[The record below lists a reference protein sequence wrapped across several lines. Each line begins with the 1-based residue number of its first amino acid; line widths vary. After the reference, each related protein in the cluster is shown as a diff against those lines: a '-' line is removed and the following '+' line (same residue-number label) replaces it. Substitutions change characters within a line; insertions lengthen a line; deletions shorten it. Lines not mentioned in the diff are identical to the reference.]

1 MLVRREH
8 FNFINIGS
16 LSYHGM
22 VQSFVDPE
30 LQAKTMRDVLRIF
43 MWALLL
49 IMTVLLPE
57 IVLHP

>member
-1 MLVRREH
+1 
-8 FNFINIGS
+8 
-16 LSYHGM
+16 M